1 MSKKICICTTLWS
14 SINNWIVPFL
24 HEYNQRGIEVTIVCN
39 MDEAFENGLKERFPF
54 VHTHRINFPRGM
66 NALGS
71 IKSIWSLYKFLKQ
84 GKFDLVQ
91 YSTPNASMYGAVA
104 SKLAKVPVR
113 LYCQWG
119 MVYVTMSGLK
129 RKVFE
134 TIERMVCKFSTHVQP
149 DSYGNL
155 NFCREQ
161 GLYDDKKSC
170 VIWNGSA
177 KGLDLTAFDI
187 SKKSLCAGEIKAKYN
202 IPANVP
208 VVGFVGRL
216 GREKGCHELLKAF
229 QNVKKE
235 FPSARLLF
243 VGPIEK
249 KETMD
254 PEMLDYFENCDDII
268 KTDRVSNVEKYTSA
282 MDVYVL
288 PSYRE
293 GFGMGVVEASAMGVP
308 VVVTKY
314 PGPSSAMED
323 GVTGYSVPVG
333 DVDLL
338 TGYILQFLRDSKMA
352 REFGSQGRKWVE
364 ERFDQKIFIEKY
376 MENRMGLLEII
387 KDFSIK

>member
-1 MSKKICICTTLWS
+1 MSKKVCICTTLWS

-24 HEYNQRGIEVTIVCN
+24 NEYHQRGVEVTIVCN
-39 MDEAFENGLKERFPF
+39 MDEAFENSLKERFPF
-54 VHTHRINFPRGM
+54 VHTHKINFPRGM

-71 IKSIWSLYKFLKQ
+71 IKSIWALYKFLKK

-91 YSTPNASMYGAVA
+91 YSTPNASMYGAIA
-104 SKLAKVPVR
+104 SRLAHVPAR

-134 TIERMVCKFSTHVQP
+134 SIERVVCRFSTHVQP

-187 SKKSLCAGEIKAKYN
+187 SKKSLYAEEIKDKYN
-202 IPANVP
+202 IPADVP

-216 GREKGCHELLKAF
+216 GREKGCHELLRAF

-235 FPSARLLF
+235 FPSAKLLF

-254 PEMLDYFENCDDII
+254 PEILDYFETCDDVI

-308 VVVTKY
+308 VVVTQY
-314 PGPSSAMED
+314 PGPSSAMEE
-323 GVTGYSVPVG
+323 GVSGYSVPVK
-333 DVDLL
+333 DVELL
-338 TGYILQFLRDSKMA
+338 TKYILDFLRNPEEA
-352 REFGSQGRKWVE
+352 QRIGRQGRKWVE
-364 ERFDQKIFIEKY
+364 DRFDQKIFIEKY
-376 MENRMGLLEII
+376 MENRMQILRNCERR
-387 KDFSIK
+387 

>member
-1 MSKKICICTTLWS
+1 MSKKVCICTTLWS

-24 HEYNQRGIEVTIVCN
+24 NEYHQRGVEVTIVCN
-39 MDEAFENGLKERFPF
+39 MDEAFENSLKERYPF
-54 VHTHRINFPRGM
+54 VHTHKINFPRGM

-71 IKSIWSLYKFLKQ
+71 IKSIWALYKFLKR

-91 YSTPNASMYGAVA
+91 YSTPNASMYGAIA
-104 SKLAKVPVR
+104 SRLAHVPAR

-119 MVYVTMSGLK
+119 MVYVTMGGLK

-134 TIERMVCKFSTHVQP
+134 SIERMVCRFSTHVQP

-161 GLYDDKKSC
+161 GFYDDKKSC

-177 KGLDLTAFDI
+177 KGLDLKAFDI
-187 SKKSLCAGEIKAKYN
+187 SKKKLYAEEIKAKYN
-202 IPANVP
+202 IPAHVP

-216 GREKGCHELLKAF
+216 GCEKGCHELLRVF

-254 PEMLDYFENCDDII
+254 PVILDYFETCDDVI

-308 VVVTKY
+308 VVVTQY
-314 PGPSSAMED
+314 PGPSSAMEE
-323 GVTGYSVPVG
+323 GVSGYSVPVK

-338 TGYILQFLRDSKMA
+338 TKYILDFLRNPEEA
-352 REFGSQGRKWVE
+352 QRIGRQGRKWVE
-364 ERFDQKIFIEKY
+364 DRFDQKIFIEKY
-376 MENRMGLLEII
+376 MQNRMDLLGI
-387 KDFSIK
+387 K